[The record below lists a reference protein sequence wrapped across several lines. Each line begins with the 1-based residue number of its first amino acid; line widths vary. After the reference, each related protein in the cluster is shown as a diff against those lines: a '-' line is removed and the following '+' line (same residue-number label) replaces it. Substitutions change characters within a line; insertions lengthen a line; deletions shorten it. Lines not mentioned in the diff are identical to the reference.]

1 MTRTGKIF
9 LGFAFLAIFL
19 LSNCQEKGK
28 EAGVTIS
35 SQGKETQVD
44 YSKVRIKK
52 FPVAMQLWTFRR
64 FSFFESL
71 EKIKDLGI
79 RYIQAYPG
87 QRLGGEFGDRKF
99 SHEMAKEEIE
109 AVKKALQQ
117 LDLQLVSYGVV
128 DVGVTEESMRRVFDF
143 AREMGI
149 WIIVTEPKD
158 EAFPVLEKLIREYNL
173 DIAIHNHPLP
183 SKYALPE
190 TVVEKVKGR
199 DERFGSCADVGHWM
213 RAGRNPVECL
223 RLLAGR
229 IRDVHLKDRSDF
241 GTKGVSDV
249 PVGQGKANIHDV
261 LAELTRQDYDGFLT
275 IEYENEEEVDNPLP
289 AIVKSLDYLKEITY
303 YEGFQ
308 PLIYRWRR
316 QYNKHGWNHYGPG
329 YFELDPRTGVLKSH
343 GGMGLFWYGKKKFG
357 DFILDLEY
365 KVSHPTTNSGI
376 FLRVPEVPTNND
388 YIYHSFEIQIYDA
401 GEGIHKTGAVYDAQA
416 PSTDAFKAPGEWNHM
431 QITFKRK
438 HLQVVL
444 NGVKIIDWEAEPRG
458 KVKDFAAEGYIGLQ
472 NHDPDSSVYFR
483 NIYIKE
489 LE

>member
-1 MTRTGKIF
+1 MRKKGKNCLIFIF
-9 LGFAFLAIFL
+9 LIIFL
-19 LSNCQEKGK
+19 LVSCQQEMR
-28 EAGVTIS
+28 ETATIS
-35 SQGKETQVD
+35 SQGGKVQVD
-44 YSKVRIKK
+44 YSTVRIKK
-52 FPVAMQLWTFRR
+52 FPVAVQLWTFRK
-64 FSFFESL
+64 FSFFEAL
-71 EKIKDLGI
+71 PKIKQLGI
-79 RYIQAYPG
+79 RYLQAYPG

-99 SHEMAKEEIE
+99 SHEMEDKEIA
-109 AVKKALQQ
+109 AVKDALQQ
-117 LDLQLVSYGVV
+117 LDLKLVSYGVV
-128 DVGVTEESMRRVFDF
+128 DVGVTEESIRQVFDF
-143 AREMGI
+143 ARQMGI
-149 WIIVTEPKD
+149 WIIVTEPRD
-158 EAFPVLEKLIREYNL
+158 EAFPVLEKLAREYDL

-190 TVVEKVKGR
+190 TVLEKVSNR

-213 RAGRNPVECL
+213 RAGRVPVEAL
-223 RLLAGR
+223 RLLSGR

-241 GTKGVSDV
+241 GTGGVYDV

-261 LAELTRQDYDGFLT
+261 LAELSRQDYAGFMS

-289 AIVKSLDYLKEITY
+289 ALAQSLDYLRKATY

-308 PLIYRWRR
+308 ALISRWRR

-329 YFELDPRTGVLKSH
+329 YFELDPRGGVLKSH
-343 GGMGLFWYGKKKFG
+343 GGMGLFWFSEKKFA

-365 KVSHPTTNSGI
+365 KVSHSTTNSGI

-416 PSTDAFKAPGEWNHM
+416 PSKDAFKAPGEWNHM
-431 QITFKRK
+431 QITFQGS
-438 HLQVVL
+438 HLQVIL
-444 NGVKIIDWEAEPRG
+444 NGIKIIDWEAEPRG
-458 KVKDFAAEGYIGLQ
+458 KVKDFAPEGYIGLQ

-489 LE
+489 LD